1 MKRDLPPNVLDA
13 VSDYAIALDYSTAC
27 RDAIYRLS
35 KNDNAVD
42 VLLQTLID
50 SVRAQLKAE
59 QKLNAAG
66 YSESDIDQ
74 LYYEIQ

>member
-1 MKRDLPPNVLDA
+1 MKKNLPPNVLDA
-13 VSDYAIALDYSTAC
+13 VSDYATAL
-27 RDAIYRLS
+27 
-35 KNDNAVD
+35 
-42 VLLQTLID
+42 D